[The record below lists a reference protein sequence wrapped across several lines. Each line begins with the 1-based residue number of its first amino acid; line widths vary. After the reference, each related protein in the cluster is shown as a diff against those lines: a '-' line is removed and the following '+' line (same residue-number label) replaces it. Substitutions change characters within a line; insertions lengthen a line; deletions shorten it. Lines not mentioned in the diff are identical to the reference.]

1 MFKVDTE
8 EICVAYSHPAV
19 GLSYIETVVAL
30 NSVCVTHR
38 LVYWIAAAWGS
49 SLRGFG
55 FGFSFLPMLTM
66 LVANLYFIFMADS
79 AGSIFAQDNL
89 EPPIPPQEHRQ
100 RFWG

>member
-1 MFKVDTE
+1 MVTF
-8 EICVAYSHPAV
+8 
-19 GLSYIETVVAL
+19 

-38 LVYWIAAAWGS
+38 LVYWIAAVWGS

-79 AGSIFAQDNL
+79 AGSIFAQDDL
-89 EPPIPPQEHRQ
+89 EPRIPPQEHRQ